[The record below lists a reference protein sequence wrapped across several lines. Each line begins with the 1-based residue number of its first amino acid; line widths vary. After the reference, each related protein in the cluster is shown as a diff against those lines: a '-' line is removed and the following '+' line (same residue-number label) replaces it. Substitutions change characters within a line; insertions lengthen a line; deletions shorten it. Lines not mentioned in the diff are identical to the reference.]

1 MNGTLSLLNFADIIR
16 DLHLSRRTGL
26 LRMTRDRELRAVFVE
41 QGNLVFALSNL
52 PHERLGDFLLA
63 RDVITREQ
71 YDAAV
76 QKPNAKQ
83 RFGQVLVEMGVMSRE
98 QVETHARRH
107 LTDII
112 LAAFEWTGGEFSF
125 EEGTRAAHDVK
136 LDLLTPNL
144 ILMGVRRMTQE
155 DAIRRSLGPTTQR
168 IELSPDAMSQL
179 QRATLDGTEG
189 FVLSRITGRMTIDEL
204 VLVSGVPE
212 ATILRVVYGLLC
224 AGILTSDHP
233 RPTLANPQPVAP
245 AASVAAPAP
254 SPTASPTPSPSAT
267 PSTPAGTPEP
277 ETVNP
282 DEARFELQMLREF
295 LSLKTTTYYDML
307 NVAPT
312 ASEGEVKRSYYQM
325 AKKYHPDRYRTLGAP
340 DVLDNA
346 EWIFA
351 RISEAY
357 EKLRDPDVRRRYDEF
372 IGLVPENNE
381 RTEAKVASVTAPSGA
396 PAAPSSASA
405 PSAASPGGATGRV
418 VSAAPG
424 GAAPP
429 VPPVGGTTG
438 RLSSPTATQPL
449 GGVTGTST
457 QGMNPPTGGG
467 ATGGSTTGSVAA
479 TAEAAAE
486 TAARSYEFAC
496 AAIERKD
503 FITAMTYLREAVRLA
518 PDVIRYRSRLASL
531 CMQNPKLRKE
541 AEEQL
546 LAILKLDENYVD
558 ARLALGHMYHQ
569 AGMEKSARKQFEAV
583 LAIQPDNAVAKQMLA
598 LKPASGVP
606 VPPTPPKPSDK
617 SKPAATKPVKPDEPK
632 KGLLQQDVGELL
644 GKFFKR

>member
-26 LRMTRDRELRAVFVE
+26 LRMTRNRELRAVFVE

-63 RDVITREQ
+63 RDLITREQ

-76 QKPNAKQ
+76 QRPNAKQ
-83 RFGQVLVEMGVMSRE
+83 RFGQVLVEMGVMPRE
-98 QVETHARRH
+98 KVETYARQH

-112 LAAFEWTGGEFSF
+112 LAAFEWTSGEFSF

-136 LDLLTPNL
+136 LDLLTPNI
-144 ILMGVRRMTQE
+144 ILMGVRRMTNE
-155 DAIRRSLGPTTQR
+155 DAIRRSLGPTTQH
-168 IELSPDAMSQL
+168 IELSPDAATQL

-212 ATILRVVYGLLC
+212 MTILRVVYGLVC
-224 AGILTSDHP
+224 AGILTAEHP
-233 RPTLANPQPVAP
+233 RPTMANPQPAAP
-245 AASVAAPAP
+245 VAASVASSAAPP
-254 SPTASPTPSPSAT
+254 SSAT
-267 PSTPAGTPEP
+267 PSTPVGSPEP
-277 ETVNP
+277 EAVNP

-295 LSLKTTTYYDML
+295 LSLKTTTYYDIL
-307 NVAPT
+307 NLAPT
-312 ASEGEVKRSYYQM
+312 ASDADIKRSYYQL

-351 RISEAY
+351 RLTEAY

-372 IGLVPENNE
+372 IGLTPESTE
-381 RTEAKVASVTAPSGA
+381 RTEAKVASVTAPSRTPTPPSVS
-396 PAAPSSASA
+396 PAAPFTEQVHTTPPAAA
-405 PSAASPGGATGRV
+405 PDATGRIPTPPSV
-418 VSAAPG
+418 
-424 GAAPP
+424 AAPP
-429 VPPVGGTTG
+429 GGTTG
-438 RLSSPTATQPL
+438 RIASPSATQPL
-449 GGVTGTST
+449 GSVTGTNT
-457 QGMNPPTGGG
+457 QGMPTGS
-467 ATGGSTTGSVAA
+467 STTGSIAA
-479 TAEAAAE
+479 PAEAAAE
-486 TAARSYEFAC
+486 AAARSYEFAC

-583 LAIQPDNAVAKQMLA
+583 LAIQPDNAIAKQMLA
-598 LKPASGVP
+598 LKPAS
-606 VPPTPPKPSDK
+606 TSAAAPPKPADK
-617 SKPAATKPVKPDEPK
+617 SKASPTKPAKPDEPK
-632 KGLLQQDVGELL
+632 KSILQQDVGELISKL
-644 GKFFKR
+644 FKR